1 MGGRELILMGS
12 VPGDQA
18 HIEKKIRGPDR
29 RDASSSRQ
37 RATFATVGE
46 DRTRAARSK
55 RAGGAR
61 GEARR
66 EAKSR
71 IEQLARAVGN
81 DEIAKRIANGNAT
94 RDQMLAFVAER
105 LGAVR
110 ELQVREL
117 ALTERGSNWE
127 WWRQTSD
134 SHRPG
139 VTGPDPTRWHV
150 PARAYEDAVNALCR
164 GDLRRGE
171 ALLGEA
177 MAREEETTDAMT
189 ELVDTSEAWRAI
201 VPDPSLFGALVART
215 PSSGA
220 CAEPTPIRTLVDAIC
235 AVEQTVPD
243 MPNRRQRRDPWWTL
257 EEDEEEEG
265 KPDGKGD

>member
-1 MGGRELILMGS
+1 
-12 VPGDQA
+12 
-18 HIEKKIRGPDR
+18 
-29 RDASSSRQ
+29 
-37 RATFATVGE
+37 VGE
-46 DRTRAARSK
+46 ERTRAG
-55 RAGGAR
+55 RAKGAESAR

-81 DEIAKRIANGNAT
+81 DEIAKRIAAGNAT

-117 ALTERGSNWE
+117 ALTERGSHWK
-127 WWRQTSD
+127 WWRQASD
-134 SHRPG
+134 SHRLG
-139 VTGPDPTRWHV
+139 VTEPSPTRWHA

-171 ALLGEA
+171 ALLADA
-177 MAREEETTDAMT
+177 MATEEKTTEAMT
-189 ELVDTSEAWRAI
+189 ELVDTSEAWRAS
-201 VPDPSLFGALVART
+201 VVDPSLFGALVAAT

-243 MPNRRQRRDPWWTL
+243 MPNRRRRRDPWWTL
-257 EEDEEEEG
+257 DEDEDEEV
-265 KPDGKGD
+265 KPDGEGG